1 MNRALALL
9 DDHRRLTIALAF
21 ALLLLIALAGMVL
34 MARHGGPASATH
46 FWGAPAKAATAAFGP
61 DTHFWG

>member
-1 MNRALALL
+1 MNRALTLL
-9 DDHRRLTIALAF
+9 DGHRRLTITLAI

-46 FWGAPAKAATAAFGP
+46 FWGAPVKPAAAFGP